1 MDAKKKYRICAD
13 AAEEKMAENVV
24 ILDVAEV
31 TDFAQYFII
40 ASGMSERQVQ
50 AIAENI
56 QVKMKENKVLPVG
69 IEGHNEGKWI
79 LMDYDD
85 VIIHIFHEPV
95 RELYDLERL
104 WHDAKKVRRRKTA
117 KATPTKSR

>member
-50 AIAENI
+50 AIADNI
-56 QVKMKENKVLPVG
+56 QEVMKKNKILPVG

-104 WHDAKKVRRRKTA
+104 WHDAKKVRRRKAA
-117 KATPTKSR
+117 KPKVAK